1 MKKVRIVSISSKG
14 HGSLAA
20 NREKM
25 VSHIEM
31 AGTSNPDFVVFT
43 EGARQLGIPGDHK
56 DCEGE
61 PVPGPLTEALGA
73 AAVKAKTHV
82 VVGMYERDGETKFNS
97 SVLIGRDGNVIGTYH
112 KVQPTIGEIEDHGIT
127 PGIEAPT
134 WETDCGRVGM
144 CICFDLKFP
153 EIPMMLARNKARIVF
168 FSSAFNGGARQA
180 AVARDHGYFLVIS
193 QPMQS
198 SIVDMC
204 GTKLGWTGFEE
215 PLVRSEK
222 LLPFAVADINADSK
236 AYHLDYNQEKM
247 GDVQEKYG
255 LGVRFHILR
264 PEATF
269 VMESMMD
276 DVSVEDIEQEF
287 GLEDLWDYY
296 DRARGV
302 RKENLDGRLN
312 F

>member
-14 HGSLAA
+14 HGSLEA

-25 VSHIEM
+25 VSQIEM
-31 AGTSNPDFVVFT
+31 AGTCNPDFVVFT
-43 EGARQLGIPGDHK
+43 EGARQLGLPRDGE
-56 DCEGE
+56 DCKGE
-61 PVPGPLTEALGA
+61 SIPGPLTEALGA
-73 AAVKAKTHV
+73 AAAKANTHV
-82 VVGMYERDGETKFNS
+82 VVGMYEKDGNTKFNAS
-97 SVLIGRDGNVIGTYH
+97 ALIGREGQVIGKYH
-112 KVQPTIGEIEDHGIT
+112 KVQPTIGEIEDDHIT
-127 PGIEAPT
+127 PGVEAPT

-153 EIPMMLARNKARIVF
+153 EIPQMLARNKARIVF

-180 AVARDHGYFLVIS
+180 AIARDHGYFLVIS

-215 PLVRSEK
+215 PLVRNEK

-236 AYHLDYNQEKM
+236 AYHLDFNQDKL
-247 GDVQEKYG
+247 GAIQTKYG
-255 LGVRFHILR
+255 LGVRFHIQR

-276 DVSVEDIEQEF
+276 DVCAEDIEKEF
-287 GLEDLWDYY
+287 ELEDLWDYY

-302 RKENLDGRLN
+302 RKVNLDQQM
-312 F
+312 